1 MNINHMKA
9 FIEVAKSGGFQLAA
23 DRLHITQSTV
33 SARIKVLETQ
43 LGRQLFVRKREGCE
57 LTVAGR
63 HFHRFAYTAV
73 RAWEQARQE
82 VALPEELNA
91 VVTLGVQMNHWE
103 RIAPA
108 WVDTM
113 QLRAP
118 DVGTRVVADYSENLL
133 TDLSD
138 GLIDLAITYIPRQQ
152 AGLACELLMEDQL
165 VLASTAPRKV
175 TKHWQQDYVF
185 VDWGAE
191 FRAAHSLAYPETR
204 APRLSVG
211 MSMIGLDYILKYGG
225 AGYFSARTIE
235 PLLKTGQLH
244 LIEKAPTFQRP
255 VYLLHPLV
263 AIDAELLEV
272 AKKGLKDVVKDKVNQ
287 SSGSDDDI

>member
-9 FIEVAKSGGFQLAA
+9 FLEVAKSGGFQLAA

-43 LGRQLFVRKREGCE
+43 LNRQLFVRKREGCE

-63 HFHRFAYTAV
+63 HFHRFAHAAV

-108 WVDTM
+108 WVETM
-113 QLRAP
+113 QARAA

-133 TDLSD
+133 ADLSD
-138 GLIDLAITYIPRQQ
+138 GLIDLAMTYIPRQQ
-152 AGLACELLMEDQL
+152 PGLACELLMEDTL
-165 VLASTAPRKV
+165 VLVSTTPRKV
-175 TKHWQQDYVF
+175 TKHWQPDYVF
-185 VDWGAE
+185 VDWGPE

-211 MSMIGLDYILKYGG
+211 LSMIGLDYILKHGG
-225 AGYFSARTIE
+225 SGYFSERAVE
-235 PLLKTGQLH
+235 PLLEAGRLH
-244 LIEKAPTFQRP
+244 LIEKAPTFPRP
-255 VYLLHPLV
+255 VYLLHPKEP
-263 AIDAELLEV
+263 IDAGVLDL
-272 AKKGLKDVVKDKVNQ
+272 AKGALKDVVAIDMRQERKQ
-287 SSGSDDDI
+287 EQ

>member
-9 FIEVAKSGGFQLAA
+9 FLEVAKSGGFQLAA
-23 DRLHITQSTV
+23 DRLHVTQSTV

-43 LGRQLFVRKREGCE
+43 LGRPLFVRKREGTE

-63 HFHRFAYTAV
+63 HFHRFAHAAV

-82 VALPEELNA
+82 VALPEALNA

-108 WVDTM
+108 WVEQM
-113 QLRAP
+113 QATAP
-118 DVGTRVVADYSENLL
+118 HVGTRVVADYSENLL
-133 TDLSD
+133 ADLSD
-138 GLIDLAITYIPRQQ
+138 GLIDLAMTYIPRQQ
-152 AGLACELLMEDQL
+152 PGLSCELLMEDTL
-165 VLASTAPRKV
+165 VLASTTPRKV
-175 TKHWQQDYVF
+175 SKQWQPDYVF

-191 FRAAHSLAYPETR
+191 FRAAHNLAYPETR

-211 MSMIGLDYILKYGG
+211 LSMIGLDYVLKHGG
-225 AGYFSARTIE
+225 SGYFSERTIE
-235 PLLKTGQLH
+235 PLLKEGRLH

-255 VYLLHPLV
+255 VYLLHPKEPL
-263 AIDAELLEV
+263 DLELLTLAKGILKEV
-272 AKKGLKDVVKDKVNQ
+272 AAQDMDK
-287 SSGSDDDI
+287 SGRQG